1 MPCSF
6 NNDEKTDT
14 GCFPLSIDVVE
25 GGRQMAESQEGSL
38 LCELYLLSLIKFKGS
53 LLCELYLLSL
63 VVGVA
68 QPLCV

>member
-25 GGRQMAESQEGSL
+25 GGRQTAESQKGSL
-38 LCELYLLSLIKFKGS
+38 LCELYLLSLIKFKGQQVKWQ
-53 LLCELYLLSL
+53 LIKKERKRE
-63 VVGVA
+63 
-68 QPLCV
+68 